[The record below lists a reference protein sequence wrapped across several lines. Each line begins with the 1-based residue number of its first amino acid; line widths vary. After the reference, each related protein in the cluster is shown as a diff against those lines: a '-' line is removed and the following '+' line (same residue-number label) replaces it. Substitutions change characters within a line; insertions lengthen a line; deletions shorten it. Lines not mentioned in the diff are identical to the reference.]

1 MLMPLSPRCFTPR
14 GLPAPPVV
22 LQPPR
27 SRLVPVELSSAVR
40 LSDTVPRKHIGRP
53 WQRVRLR
60 THGGFGSLCR
70 VSRALG
76 FRHRKRRLPDL
87 GASKPDPASDGKMNL
102 ESAHTG
108 TRTRIIRTHAVADP
122 QRHGVSAAFTAGS
135 GFQAGAFSESSSID
149 GICADSRGGHLRQ
162 VARSPCLLREVSRGT
177 PRRRLPR

>member
-1 MLMPLSPRCFTPR
+1 MPLSPRRFTPR

-27 SRLVPVELSSAVR
+27 SRLVPVELYRR
-40 LSDTVPRKHIGRP
+40 LSDYPMLYPVSTSDDLGGESVSGRTGASGHF
-53 WQRVRLR
+53 VAL
-60 THGGFGSLCR
+60 
-70 VSRALG
+70 SRALG

-135 GFQAGAFSESSSID
+135 GFQAGAFSESSAID
-149 GICADSRGGHLRQ
+149 GICADSRGGHLRR
-162 VARSPCLLREVSRGT
+162 VARSPCLLREVSRGST
-177 PRRRLPR
+177 RRRLPR